1 MDDESEESEGDV
13 VMNEDP
19 PSSSRLYIS
28 GISGAAKRG
37 ARTRPTT
44 KKAKKC
50 KNFNRCEGKGNTRM
64 GYDKHTSSKYCPTN
78 HKTSNQIS
86 EDEESMEA
94 DRSRGEKRR
103 GTIDKDNRPNIDK
116 IRKGVYS

>member
-1 MDDESEESEGDV
+1 MMDDESEESEGDV

-19 PSSSRLYIS
+19 PSRSRLYIS

-44 KKAKKC
+44 NKAKKC

-64 GYDKHTSSKYCPTN
+64 GYDKHTSSKYCPL
-78 HKTSNQIS
+78 NQIS

-116 IRKGVYS
+116 IRKGVYSS